1 MRTNWLC
8 VVLTILILVGSACAA
23 QTAQGSAKTATNDEA
38 AVVLWEGPALFAEDS
53 TECHRLSV
61 TQDYRAFVG
70 LCDGEQTVVEFV
82 TNREG
87 GLDDMIARFAP
98 FQADTP
104 QGRITFNGHG
114 EIAGPAWE
122 HAIANWAQF
131 THAELASGRVGAAN
145 RTVLAWNLGE
155 QSNQPNKCQML
166 LVLVHGYATAG
177 LTPCAG
183 GQIEVITSDWI
194 DLADWEQ
201 FDTWLYTTAPFY
213 RDNNYFDG
221 RGAIE
226 LSAKEVAVLAE
237 WVETVYAKLIQK

>member
-70 LCDGEQTVVEFV
+70 LCDGEQT
-82 TNREG
+82 
-87 GLDDMIARFAP
+87 
-98 FQADTP
+98 DTP